1 MSNFPTIR
9 LVTLR
14 SAIEDVNEHPRPFA
28 VVNTGCQ
35 TTEYIEFPSEIFEKL
50 PDGFTGDLLV
60 APTTLPELKGVGLP
74 LGRHRERFLAGE
86 FVLVFVDVLH
96 EILDRAHGGQTVGD
110 LEERARDGLRV
121 TMALA
126 IERIRACLDLR
137 EHRKLNTETRRGEI
151 FARLDPYLAG
161 FTAINVFRD
170 GQKLIEKW
178 HPGRTAHQT
187 MKSAYA
193 SVAALPGAR
202 LGKVNLV
209 SIEDEQVDLVRTAG
223 AVYSKTS
230 TFLAAQHETSDML
243 RELKASAEFTNA
255 TDEEQHAMMAGLLRE
270 KGPAQHQTLA
280 HDEQHSPSL
289 VQFMHAA
296 QAMNFNPAS
305 VFLNVRAYTT
315 ELDCAMLL
323 GRAERGIGTM
333 FKPEQIARLKRFM
346 ALGEA
351 AGDDASANVEIQA
364 AKTLR
369 EHALRVKPQAGW
381 DEFFAIAA
389 NDGGSLWVTKAL

>member
-1 MSNFPTIR
+1 MRNFPTIR
-9 LVTLR
+9 LVTLQ
-14 SAIEDVNEHPRPFA
+14 SAIEDVSEHPRPFV
-28 VVNTGCQ
+28 VVNTGCH

-60 APTTLPELKGVGLP
+60 APTTLPELKSVGLP
-74 LGRHRERFLAGE
+74 LGRHREQFLAGE
-86 FVLVFVDVLH
+86 FVLLFVDVLH
-96 EILDRAHGGQTVGD
+96 EILERAHGGQTVGD

-126 IERIRACLDLR
+126 TERIRACLDLR
-137 EHRKLNTETRRGEI
+137 EHRKLNTETRRHEI
-151 FARLDPYLAG
+151 FARLEPYLAG
-161 FTAINVFRD
+161 FTAINTFRE
-170 GQKLIEKW
+170 GQKSIEKRY
-178 HPGRTAHQT
+178 PGQTAHQT
-187 MKSAYA
+187 MKSAYM
-193 SVAALPGAR
+193 SVATLPGAR

-209 SIEDEQVDLVRTAG
+209 SIEDKQVDLVRTAG
-223 AVYSKTS
+223 AIYSKTS
-230 TFLAAQHETSDML
+230 AFLAAQHETSDML
-243 RELKASAEFTNA
+243 RELKESAEFKIA
-255 TDEEQHAMMAGLLRE
+255 TGEEQHVMMAELLRE

-289 VQFMHAA
+289 VQFMRAA

-323 GRAERGIGTM
+323 GRAERGIGAI
-333 FKPEQIARLKRFM
+333 FEPEQIAKLKRFM

-351 AGDDASANVEIQA
+351 AGGRDGANAEIEA

-369 EHALRVKPQAGW
+369 DQALRVKPQAGW
-381 DEFFAIAA
+381 DEFFAIAVT
-389 NDGGSLWVTKAL
+389 DGGSLWVTKAV